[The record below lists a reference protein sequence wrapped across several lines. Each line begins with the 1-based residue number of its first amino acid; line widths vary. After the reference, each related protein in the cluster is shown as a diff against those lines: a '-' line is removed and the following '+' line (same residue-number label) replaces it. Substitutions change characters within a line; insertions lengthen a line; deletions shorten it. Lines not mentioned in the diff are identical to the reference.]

1 MRVMRSCYSRI
12 HKVATTDIYPFHLYK
27 SRERPHKYGLYYK
40 ITRKSIL
47 IDDNPSNP
55 ILSRH
60 GLERQQLEADVTM
73 VLWQHQSFVYHT
85 MIIVSVL
92 QMTAMHR
99 RVAGSTLARIFTT
112 KSLQSEAVFDRQKRR
127 PFCATTSQS
136 RYFWFLRGGGRASK
150 QDSDTSATVDVAQ
163 NRPAPEPLLNSFPVS
178 ACSVRGFRGYMEDD
192 FVCAPDFAA
201 VFDGHGGKAVS
212 RYLRQNL
219 YAELQA
225 ALPRVMGAQISET
238 TKTTDGAGHD
248 STSSISSEN
257 HTITTTIS
265 HKRTELEDLKVGPTI
280 GQYEEALCQALYK
293 VDSNIQRI
301 SHWSFQGSTAVAVW
315 MHEEKMP
322 SPSGKE
328 FCNTLSDP
336 MMVQSKRTIIAA
348 NIGDSRAILSRN
360 ETAIELTRDH
370 KPSDPIELDRIHSL
384 GGRVIWHGHV
394 DTHGD
399 PIPGTGVYRVN
410 GNLALSRAI
419 GDRSERPAV
428 TADPDVSILPI
439 DEADDFLVLA
449 TDGLWDVM
457 TSSDVVAFIHAL
469 IEQGE
474 DIDRDP
480 IAAMVVE
487 EAIRRGS
494 YDNIT
499 VLIVWLNP
507 SATSL

>member
-1 MRVMRSCYSRI
+1 
-12 HKVATTDIYPFHLYK
+12 
-27 SRERPHKYGLYYK
+27 
-40 ITRKSIL
+40 
-47 IDDNPSNP
+47 
-55 ILSRH
+55 
-60 GLERQQLEADVTM
+60 
-73 VLWQHQSFVYHT
+73 
-85 MIIVSVL
+85 MI
-92 QMTAMHR
+92 
-99 RVAGSTLARIFTT
+99 
-112 KSLQSEAVFDRQKRR
+112 
-127 PFCATTSQS
+127 
-136 RYFWFLRGGGRASK
+136 
-150 QDSDTSATVDVAQ
+150 
-163 NRPAPEPLLNSFPVS
+163 
-178 ACSVRGFRGYMEDD
+178 
-192 FVCAPDFAA
+192 
-201 VFDGHGGKAVS
+201 
-212 RYLRQNL
+212 
-219 YAELQA
+219 
-225 ALPRVMGAQISET
+225 
-238 TKTTDGAGHD
+238 
-248 STSSISSEN
+248 
-257 HTITTTIS
+257 
-265 HKRTELEDLKVGPTI
+265 
-280 GQYEEALCQALYK
+280 
-293 VDSNIQRI
+293 
-301 SHWSFQGSTAVAVW
+301 
-315 MHEEKMP
+315 
-322 SPSGKE
+322 
-328 FCNTLSDP
+328 
-336 MMVQSKRTIIAA
+336 QSKRTIIAA